1 MSKKDLEDFD
11 GSTLGELVGA
21 MQYSIFHLG
30 CMATY
35 YKVKVSRYDR
45 KMREDVQLAKTR
57 ADAAEKKAGDLN
69 LENLSCRQRQSLSR
83 KS

>member
-21 MQYSIFHLG
+21 MQYSTFYLG
-30 CMATY
+30 CMDTY
-35 YKVKVSRYDR
+35 YKVKVGHYDR
-45 KMREDVQLAKTR
+45 KIRGDVQSAKNK

-69 LENLSCRQRQSLSR
+69 FENLKLIERESLA
-83 KS
+83 